1 MAIMTLINKDLT
13 LRNLQEHIKSFDY
26 KPDQISNYFFKLIE
40 EVGELSEVMRK
51 NVRMKETGEIKGTI
65 EEELHDIMY
74 YVLALANIYEIDLEE
89 CFIKKD
95 EINRKKWCR

>member
-1 MAIMTLINKDLT
+1 MIITSNELT
-13 LRNLQEHIKSFDY
+13 LRKLQEHIKSFDF
-26 KPDQISNYFFKLIE
+26 KPDQINNYFFKLIE

-51 NVRMKETGEIKGTI
+51 NISMKETGEIKGTI

-89 CFIKKD
+89 CFIKKE
-95 EINRKKWCR
+95 EINRNKWNR